1 VNTHLLS
8 SRDDLSPHPSA
19 LSQTVLMA
27 VTLAILLA
35 VTGFVIRNGA
45 SVETHPAHFPARVPH

>member
-1 VNTHLLS
+1 
-8 SRDDLSPHPSA
+8 
-19 LSQTVLMA
+19 MA